1 VSPAVG
7 RVRRT
12 NGDERA
18 CHLREQ
24 EADAG
29 EYEVTSEE
37 REAGGGMCGE
47 REAGERDEHA
57 PLIGS

>member
-1 VSPAVG
+1 
-7 RVRRT
+7 VRRT